1 MTYLRSS
8 FDFAGVQLDG
18 FIVDGNPYVT
28 LSSLVKLTS
37 GSRQDVTNY
46 GHRNNLESGVRV
58 RVGRNNVPATAY
70 PISVAADYLMYR
82 AELGDKLALATLT
95 ATFQADLERSI
106 RETNGLQVTAA
117 AHESNRANI
126 RQHLVDGLLWAYQAV
141 QEATVALQLAEGD
154 EVSVEDYQVARSTY
168 LAAYDT
174 YRAAKSD
181 TSWTSEEAQAV
192 VSVQSNI
199 CL

>member
-18 FIVDGNPYVT
+18 FIIDGKEYVT

-37 GSRQDVTNY
+37 GSRQNGVDWGRRHNST
-46 GHRNNLESGVRV
+46 SGIQVK
-58 RVGRNNVPATAY
+58 VGRNNVPTTAY